1 MLRAYLRLAVR
12 TLRRRLGYTAVN
24 ALGLTVGLAC
34 CALAAVFLAYEHSF
48 DTHHADADRIYRLIE
63 VETTSRLSTIPFEQ
77 NFRSSA
83 AEQRELATALT
94 ETVAGVEQVATFK
107 IFDEPAFLETAAG
120 TSFRTDRYLL
130 TNTGPAFADL
140 FSFDRVAGP
149 PLAEALQQPYAA
161 VLTRSAAARY
171 FGPDTNPVGQTLT
184 LDSLTTTVRA
194 VVADPPG
201 NSRIQFDVAVQVNRI
216 PYWAA
221 YQYVRLAPGTD
232 PDAVLPQVAD
242 VMTAVDPTRLEDDN
256 FEGTDMQALTDIY
269 FEPPARNDVGP
280 HRDAA
285 YLWVF
290 AAIGLLILTI
300 TTINYANL
308 ALALYAERNR
318 EIGVRKALGGRRG
331 QVAGQ
336 FLVESVVLAL
346 GCVPLA
352 LLGAAAVL
360 PGFNALMDTAL
371 PAASLLQPAILA
383 GLLGVAAVVGGVAG
397 GYPAFVLARTATV
410 DLFDRG
416 VASGGRRG
424 WSLRH
429 GLIALQFVVLIGL
442 GSLAWVAH
450 DQLQFMQEGDLG
462 YQTDNVVRLDLRG
475 GAIYADSLEY
485 QQVKR
490 RLLDSPAI
498 AAVGTGPEPG
508 SVGRRITF
516 KLVDREAAYDDG
528 KYERADYGWF
538 DALRIEH
545 PVVEQMKQQGL
556 SAPQRVLVD
565 RTTAERFGE
574 ETLIGKTLLVN
585 PERPNPVENNRQL
598 PIAGV
603 IENLHLTPMR
613 ISIPPTQVRIAPL
626 PSYAVNILVRLT
638 DGQTQAGVQHI
649 RDVWSTFRPETPIR
663 LAFLDTQI
671 ASLYEQEARFTT
683 LSGVLAGIAILL
695 AAIGLASLVAYL
707 TRLRMKEIGIRK
719 ALGGSVAGIVA
730 LLNKEYVQIVGV
742 AFLVGMPLAWF
753 AADGWLG
760 GFAYRVDLSLVP
772 FLAAGLGALAVAV
785 LAVSTQALRAARVD
799 PATVLRSE

>member
-12 TLRRRLGYTAVN
+12 TLRRRVGYTAVN

-34 CALAAVFLAYEHSF
+34 CALVAVFLAYEHSF

-184 LDSLTTTVRA
+184 LDSLTITVRA

-336 FLVESVVLAL
+336 FLVESVVLSVL
-346 GCVPLA
+346 CVPLA
-352 LLGAAAVL
+352 LLGAAVVL

-410 DLFDRG
+410 DLFNRG
-416 VASGGRRG
+416 VSSGGRRG

-671 ASLYEQEARFTT
+671 ADLYEQEARFTT

-730 LLNKEYVQIVGV
+730 LLNKEYVQ
-742 AFLVGMPLAWF
+742 LVGAAFVIGAPLAWW
-753 AADGWLG
+753 AAAAWLG
-760 GFAYRVDLSLVP
+760 QFAYQVGLSPLV
-772 FLAAGLGALAVAV
+772 FVGAGIGALVVAIG
-785 LAVSTQALRAARVD
+785 AVSTQALRAARVD

>member
-1 MLRAYLRLAVR
+1 MLRAYLTLAFR
-12 TLRRRLGYTAVN
+12 TLRRRFGYTATN

-34 CALAAVFLAYEHSF
+34 VALVAVFLEYEHSY
-48 DTHHADADRIYRLIE
+48 DTHHPDADRIYRLIE
-63 VETTSRLSTIPFEQ
+63 VETTQQLSTIPFEQ

-83 AEQRELATALT
+83 AEQRELADALP

-107 IFDEPAFLETAAG
+107 IFDDPAFVETASG
-120 TSFRTDRYLL
+120 PSFRTSRYLL

-140 FSFDRVAGP
+140 FSFQLLAGA
-149 PLAEALQQPYAA
+149 PLQEALRQPYST
-161 VLTRSAAARY
+161 VLTRSAATRY
-171 FGPDTNPVGQTLT
+171 FGPDANPIGKTLT

-201 NSRIQFDVAVQVNRI
+201 NSRIQFDLAVQVNRI

-242 VMTAVDPTRLEDDN
+242 VMTEVDPGRLEDDN
-256 FEGTDMQALTDIY
+256 FEGTAMQALTDIY
-269 FEPPARNDVGP
+269 FAPPARNDVGP

-290 AAIGLLILTI
+290 TAIGLLILTV

-308 ALALYAERNR
+308 ALALYADRNQ
-318 EIGVRKALGGRRG
+318 EIGVRKALGGRRR

-336 FLVESVVLAL
+336 FLVEAVTLSVL
-346 GCVPLA
+346 CVPLA
-352 LLGAAAVL
+352 L
-360 PGFNALMDTAL
+360 
-371 PAASLLQPAILA
+371 
-383 GLLGVAAVVGGVAG
+383 GVAAATLPAFNGLMDAALPIASLVQPMLLGSLLLVAALVGTVAG
-397 GYPAFVLARTATV
+397 GYPAFVLARTSTV

-416 VASGGRRG
+416 FSGSGRRG
-424 WSLRH
+424 WTLRH
-429 GLIALQFVVLIGL
+429 GLIALQFAVLIGL

-475 GAIYADSLEY
+475 GAIYADSSEY

-490 RLLDSPAI
+490 RLLESPAV

-508 SVGRRITF
+508 SAGRRITF
-516 KLVDREAAYDDG
+516 TLVGDEAAHDDG
-528 KYERADYGWF
+528 KYQRADYGWF

-545 PVVEQMKQQGL
+545 PVVEQMKRQGL

-565 RTTAERFGE
+565 RTTAERLGAE
-574 ETLIGKTLLVN
+574 DLIGQMLLVN

-603 IENLHLTPMR
+603 IQNLHLTPMR
-613 ISIPPTQVRIAPL
+613 ISIPPTQYRITPL
-626 PSYAVNILVRLT
+626 PSYAVNILVRLK

-649 RDVWSTFRPETPIR
+649 RDVWAGFRPEAPIR
-663 LAFLDTQI
+663 LSFLDAQI
-671 ASLYEQEARFTT
+671 DRLYEQEARFTT
-683 LSGVLAGIAILL
+683 LSAVLASIAILL
-695 AAIGLASLVAYL
+695 AALGLASLVAYL

-719 ALGGSVAGIVA
+719 ALGGSVGGIVA
-730 LLNKEYVQIVGV
+730 LLNKEYVQIVGI
-742 AFLVGMPLAWF
+742 AFVVGAPLAWW
-753 AADGWLG
+753 AARAWLQQ
-760 GFAYRVDLSLVP
+760 FAYQVGLSPLV
-772 FLAAGLGALAVAV
+772 FAGAGAGALLVAMA
-785 LAVSTQALRAARVD
+785 AVSVQALKAAQVD
-799 PATVLRSE
+799 PARVLRSE